1 MHPNDFVMKRI
12 DQIEAGKKAAEVKAD
27 AAFASDLGLKPGQW
41 PQLLQHD
48 GKDWLRG
55 QPKRNADGE
64 LESVEYYRPSGR
76 LTIFND

>member
-1 MHPNDFVMKRI
+1 MHPNDFVMARI
-12 DQIEAGKKAAEVKAD
+12 DKIQAKAAEKQD

-55 QPKRNADGE
+55 QPKRNGDGE
-64 LESVEYYRPSGR
+64 LESIEYYRPGAR
-76 LTIFND
+76 LTVFND